1 VAWLGACHRFLLV
14 GEKKMFGYNNN
25 AFNHSAL
32 RRTQFTPDISEL
44 ELHQFVLLFVC
55 DDVMRAGKNYKL
67 IAEHSAKA
75 ARGFTMKAFNFYS
88 KRTDGMGI
96 PMKVDAQPDRFSF
109 TALKIKGEIHA
120 VRPAA
125 FPDLDRWYQNGQ
137 MFRRVRTKIL
147 YPTREHGMIVNKD
160 SMGRKLPVALQGAKH
175 FLLPEKVEPIE
186 AWMYVGVPNY
196 WNPLLDGGYEFET
209 VPIRYPKEDRS
220 WLVKYYHYQNPPLKR

>member
-1 VAWLGACHRFLLV
+1 
-14 GEKKMFGYNNN
+14 MFGYNNN

-75 ARGFTMKAFNFYS
+75 ARGFTMKAFNFYR

-96 PMKVDAQPDRFSF
+96 PMRVNTQPDHFSF

-120 VRPAA
+120 IRSYHFTEIDAHYRN
-125 FPDLDRWYQNGQ
+125 LQ
-137 MFRRVRTKIL
+137 MFRRVKTKIL
-147 YPTREHGMIVNKD
+147 
-160 SMGRKLPVALQGAKH
+160 
-175 FLLPEKVEPIE
+175 
-186 AWMYVGVPNY
+186 
-196 WNPLLDGGYEFET
+196 
-209 VPIRYPKEDRS
+209 
-220 WLVKYYHYQNPPLKR
+220 